1 MTLKLRDLTRT
12 ENPAWNSLSTFHASF
27 AEGNDL
33 AKRYPADVAP
43 IAGIRDQSSESYDSL
58 SKLIGLSPTALA
70 FVDIA
75 DIPTGWTIVRQLPNL
90 QMVWQDSPTSQVTHN
105 IEDLDKS
112 HIEEML
118 ALTELNHLGRF
129 RRRAPELGSYFGIH
143 ESGRLVAMAGEGFH
157 FPGYTEIS
165 AVCTHPD
172 CRGRGY
178 ASSLVSTLVQNITKR
193 GETPFLH
200 VGKDNVDAIR
210 LYEKLG
216 FKTRR
221 QITFVIVK
229 KANSESQH

>member
-1 MTLKLRDLTRT
+1 MTLRLGELTRT
-12 ENPAWNSLSTFHASF
+12 DNPAWNSLSTFHSSC

-33 AKRYPADVAP
+33 AKRYPPYVAP

-58 SKLIGLSPTALA
+58 SKLIGSSQTALA
-70 FVDIA
+70 LVDIT
-75 DIPTGWTIVRQLPNL
+75 DLPTGWTIVRQLPNL
-90 QMVWQDSPTSQVTHN
+90 QMVWQGPSPHAKHDV
-105 IEDLDKS
+105 EDLDKS
-112 HIEEML
+112 DIEEML

-129 RRRAPELGSYFGIH
+129 RRRAPELGSYIGIH

-178 ASSLVSTLVQNITKR
+178 ASSLVSTLVQNISKR
-193 GETPFLH
+193 GEVPFLH
-200 VGKDNVDAIR
+200 VGKDNADAIR

-221 QITFVIVK
+221 PISFVIVK
-229 KANSESQH
+229 KDNSEGQP